1 MSSKPQHKTSQIEK
15 NVMVKVS
22 SGEAKM
28 KPQSYYLAVGFLGVL
43 TVILLGSI
51 SAYAISIATLW
62 LRIEAAQGPAYGAR
76 NNLSNL
82 FSLFPWWTLIVGL
95 ASLTCMILLVKKI
108 GSLYKIRLVY
118 LILSIVFLLVAIGY
132 LLSFSSLP
140 GMFGGQRY
148 NPSCSVDDFSCRP
161 SGMGYYRSK

>member
-15 NVMVKVS
+15 NVMGRVS

-28 KPQSYYLAVGFLGVL
+28 KPQSYYLAVGSLGAL

-82 FSLFPWWTLIVGL
+82 FSLFPWWALIVGL
-95 ASLTCMILLVKKI
+95 ASLICMILLVKKI

-118 LILSIVFLLVAIGY
+118 LIPSIIILLVAIGY

-140 GMFGGQRY
+140 GMFGGQRHS
-148 NPSCSVDDFSCRP
+148 PSCSVDDSNCLP
-161 SGMGYYRSK
+161 SGTGYYRNK